1 MKKYALILFSIIAIS
16 VLGYA
21 FITKH
26 PAQSIMF
33 TFLAIGFG
41 LALLR
46 IFVNNTINKMK
57 GKPIGVKILFFAI
70 LLGIGLPF
78 QNWFRINVLMT
89 IKPDFIVY
97 CVILLVCSMVVTTL
111 TVQRI
116 NIENLN
122 KILLNKRD

>member
-26 PAQSIMF
+26 PARSIMF